1 MLTKSRGGK
10 QLSLLN
16 IVMQLKKLCN
26 HARLLE
32 VVMSWDV
39 TYDGNQW
46 RHLSIAMRSIP

>member
-32 VVMSWDV
+32 VVMSRDV
-39 TYDGNQW
+39 THVGNQW
-46 RHLSIAMRSIP
+46 HHLSTAMRSSP